1 LLQRR
6 SPGEAGLAQRWLETA
21 DLAPE
26 AAGDGAGGRGGGDG
40 TEEVSE
46 GRVEVGAGGRRV
58 AGEAARYPS
67 VGAAVGGGGGSEG
80 GWTEEDEPREEDKGA
95 MRVRWFTRL
104 CLRVHAVYQGGGRGG
119 GSRPNAMGR
128 ALSP

>member
-1 LLQRR
+1 MNRK
-6 SPGEAGLAQRWLETA
+6 
-21 DLAPE
+21 DLPSCS
-26 AAGDGAGGRGGGDG
+26 G
-40 TEEVSE
+40 
-46 GRVEVGAGGRRV
+46 V

-119 GSRPNAMGR
+119 GGHSAERYGE
-128 ALSP
+128 SPLPVASSSF